1 MKQSPR
7 RRNASK
13 LPESIQARLNMYTL
27 AASAAGVGM
36 LALAQPSEDKIVYTK
51 VHQVIG
57 ANGIYNFELNHDG
70 TTDFLIL
77 ETGYPTFN
85 GTRAS
90 NTLLAKEA
98 LGNAVEGKIGKNGR
112 LYGVQTDSLM
122 LACAIA

>member
-13 LPESIQARLNMYTL
+13 LPGSIQARLNMYTL

-57 ANGIYNFELNHDG
+57 ANSSATAECHFYGKTNFS
-70 TTDFLIL
+70 
-77 ETGYPTFN
+77 FN
-85 GTRAS
+85 RP
-90 NTLLAKEA
+90 
-98 LGNAVEGKIGKNGR
+98 AVPNR
-112 LYGVQTDSLM
+112 P
-122 LACAIA
+122 